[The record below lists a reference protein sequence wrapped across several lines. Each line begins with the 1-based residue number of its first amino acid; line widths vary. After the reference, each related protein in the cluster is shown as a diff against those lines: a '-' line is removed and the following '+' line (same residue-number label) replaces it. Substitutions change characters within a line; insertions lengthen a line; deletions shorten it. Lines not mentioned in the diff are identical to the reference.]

1 MAENRQRR
9 ISTDEDFMKYS
20 TDDLL
25 YGAMYYLSTYHKTY
39 QKLYLTKKNYTK
51 SRKELYAICGL
62 NAQSLNNHLNKLIDN
77 GLIEKDVMKVGEED
91 VEVYTFPYNK
101 NGKYELVENEMLWYI
116 VSTRNKQAVRVYVY
130 LLSKYLWKQKTGDE
144 FIFTNKDILKA
155 LGYSP
160 DYKLASSMITNIL
173 ESFQR
178 EGVINYEEEYEAH
191 IMNDGNITPTPK
203 KRLYFVARSK
213 SELK

>member
-101 NGKYELVENEMLWYI
+101 NGKYELIENEMLWYV

-160 DYKLASSMITNIL
+160 DYTLASSIVSNIL

-178 EGVINYEEEYEAH
+178 EGVINYEEEYEEH
-191 IMNDGNITPTPK
+191 IMNNGTITPTPK